1 MPVAETSLEC
11 YFTPSVRENL
21 NEREIKVLN
30 VIRACPKMTGRE
42 IAWLMDCADMN
53 EVRPRISD
61 LKDKGIIV
69 PVGKRMCTRSK
80 IKAFVWE
87 ARE

>member
-21 NEREIKVLN
+21 SE
-30 VIRACPKMTGRE
+30 RE

-53 EVRPRISD
+53 EVRPCITD